1 MIDREQ
7 FNAWITVLCEA
18 HRHTLT
24 PPTIAAYYD
33 LLSPRMTTE
42 QFVQQARRHL
52 VTAGAFFPRPGD
64 LMVPV
69 LELKTVA
76 ELEAQAKA
84 EGLTSGATVK
94 LLPKREGAA

>member
-7 FNAWITVLCEA
+7 FNAWITVICES

-33 LLSPRMTTE
+33 LLSPRMTTD

-52 VTAGAFFPRPGD
+52 ATAGAFFPKPGD

-69 LELKTVA
+69 MDLKTVA
-76 ELEAQAKA
+76 ELEQQARV
-84 EGLTSGATVK
+84 EGLTSGQPVT
-94 LLPKREGAA
+94 LLPRGAA